1 MDGADE
7 SWRVVCA
14 RKAERLITQDRADVF
29 VVGGGPAGLATA
41 IAACQKGFSVTL
53 ADGAEAP
60 IDKACGEG
68 MMPETQAALQDL
80 GVEVPPG
87 AGYRFRGIR
96 FVEGRN
102 QVEAEFPAGQGIGI
116 RRPVLQKL
124 LIEKA
129 ERCGVKLLWKTPVM
143 GICAEGAVLTR
154 RTVSTRWIVGAD
166 GSGSRVRAWSKL
178 NAARRH
184 EQRIASRRHY
194 RVRPWSEHAEI
205 YWFGQ
210 KQAYVTPVSSEDVC
224 VVVMGETP
232 EDADFERALGELPE
246 LRERLNGAEAA
257 TRERGAVTT
266 MHVLRRVSRGNVTLV
281 GDASGGVDAITGEGL
296 RLAFRQAAAL
306 AAAMEAGDLRA
317 YERAHARLGQRP
329 MWMGNLLL
337 LLGRSPRIRGR
348 VLQVMGRKPEL
359 FARLLAVHA
368 GQGTR
373 TDYLSAGAQLG
384 WEFLAA

>member
-1 MDGADE
+1 MADE
-7 SWRVVCA
+7 SRRVVCA
-14 RKAERLITQDRADVF
+14 RKAERLIKQVRTDVF

-41 IAACQKGFSVTL
+41 IAARQKGFSVTV

-68 MMPETQAALQDL
+68 MMPETQAALLDL

-96 FVEGRN
+96 FAECGN
-102 QVEAEFPAGQGIGI
+102 QAAAEFPAGQGIGI
-116 RRPVLQKL
+116 RRPMLQKL

-129 ERCGVKLLWKTPVM
+129 EGCGVKLLWKTPVM
-143 GICAEGAVLTR
+143 GICAEGVALTNDV
-154 RTVSTRWIVGAD
+154 VSARWIVGAD
-166 GSGSRVRAWSKL
+166 GSGSRVRTWVKL
-178 NAARRH
+178 NAAKRH

-194 RVRPWSEHAEI
+194 RVQPWSEHAEI

-224 VVVMGETP
+224 VVVMGETAA
-232 EDADFERALGELPE
+232 DADFDCALGELPE

-257 TRERGAVTT
+257 SRERGAVTT
-266 MHVLRRVSRGNVTLV
+266 MHVLRRVSRGNVALV

-296 RLAFRQAAAL
+296 RLAFRQASAL
-306 AAAMEAGDLRA
+306 AVAMEAGNLRE
-317 YERAHARLGQRP
+317 YERAHARLARRP
-329 MWMGNLLL
+329 IWMGSLLL

-348 VLQVMGRKPEL
+348 FLQTMRRKPEL

-368 GQGTR
+368 GQGTQK
-373 TDYLSAGAQLG
+373 DLLAAGAQLG